1 MKIDDVIA
9 VAAIEKRIHQECES
23 LGLVVNKLEIDADP
37 IRVLISVKRPDGELY
52 ATFERGPLASG
63 AVVSWLREKFAVR
76 KPVNRMQRMKTAE
89 PV

>member
-1 MKIDDVIA
+1 MKIEDVIA

-23 LGLVVNKLEIDADP
+23 LGLVINKLEIDAEP
-37 IRVLISVKRPDGELY
+37 IRVLISVKRPDGDLY

-76 KPVNRMQRMKTAE
+76 KVVSRMQRRKTAE
-89 PV
+89 RV